1 MVDTC
6 HHWQYSP
13 YTPSPQINVVTITM
27 YIFLLLHWKRKKGL
41 RKILIIII
49 KDLDSFKLKTA
60 FSRHFG
66 LNNKVSPKKGE
77 VKVSLTHDGK
87 IQFPS
92 KYFCYQLLRF
102 FEMCCQH
109 WILTVSTDIDFLLN
123 SLYSASKD
131 LCSFSIIS
139 LDFLRSWNQGNAT
152 ELRGR
157 ELKNKIGHTINFQIP
172 RKENSLYHNKL
183 KMIFTQWN
191 RYSKA
196 VRRTLVW

>member
-6 HHWQYSP
+6 HHWKYSP
-13 YTPSPQINVVTITM
+13 YTPSPQINVVTITK
-27 YIFLLLHWKRKKGL
+27 YICLLLHWKGKKGL
-41 RKILIIII
+41 WKILIII

-60 FSRHFG
+60 FSHHFG
-66 LNNKVSPKKGE
+66 LNNKVSLKKGE

-87 IQFPS
+87 IQFS
-92 KYFCYQLLRF
+92 TKYFCYQLLR

-109 WILTVSTDIDFLLN
+109 WILTVSTDIDCLLN

-157 ELKNKIGHTINFQIP
+157 DLKNKIGHTISNPKKGKFFIP
-172 RKENSLYHNKL
+172 
-183 KMIFTQWN
+183 
-191 RYSKA
+191 
-196 VRRTLVW
+196 

>member
-1 MVDTC
+1 MGQIGWGTKLFLKMVDTC

-27 YIFLLLHWKRKKGL
+27 YIFPLLHWKGKRGL
-41 RKILIIII
+41 WKILIII

-60 FSRHFG
+60 FSHHFG
-66 LNNKVSPKKGE
+66 LNNKVSLKKGE

-87 IQFPS
+87 IQFSS

-102 FEMCCQH
+102 EMCCQH
-109 WILTVSTDIDFLLN
+109 GILTVSTDIDCLLN

-157 ELKNKIGHTINFQIP
+157 DLKNKIGHTISNPKKWKFFIP
-172 RKENSLYHNKL
+172 
-183 KMIFTQWN
+183 
-191 RYSKA
+191 
-196 VRRTLVW
+196 

>member
-1 MVDTC
+1 MSPPISNIWNGSIISHREGFFAKATIFQKTIRRRWANQC
-6 HHWQYSP
+6 CNYHHVHFP
-13 YTPSPQINVVTITM
+13 FAT
-27 YIFLLLHWKRKKGL
+27 LKRKEGL
-41 RKILIIII
+41 VEDYIIIII

-60 FSRHFG
+60 FSHHFG
-66 LNNKVSPKKGE
+66 LNNKVSLKKGE

-92 KYFCYQLLRF
+92 KYFCYQLLR

-157 ELKNKIGHTINFQIP
+157 DLKNKIGHTISNPKKWKFFIP
-172 RKENSLYHNKL
+172 
-183 KMIFTQWN
+183 
-191 RYSKA
+191 
-196 VRRTLVW
+196 